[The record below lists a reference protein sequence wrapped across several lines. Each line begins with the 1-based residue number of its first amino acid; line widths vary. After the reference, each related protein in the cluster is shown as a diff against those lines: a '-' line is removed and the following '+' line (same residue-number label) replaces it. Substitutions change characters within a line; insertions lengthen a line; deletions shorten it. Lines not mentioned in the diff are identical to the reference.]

1 MLRVATAE
9 CFTHGYVGR
18 EIHASASGYTGELG
32 SEILGTELE
41 GRVSVVAACFIPTI
55 SGLRGLLGVD
65 PPEPDYTTKSGA
77 KAYSEEKDR
86 EVAKLMARAVR
97 ERTGADVGIGTTA
110 GIGRGAICLDDGRV
124 TVVARTDV
132 HANLLR
138 PDERIARRQ
147 RQGVRRAL
155 LLFRA
160 YVEGELA
167 EVVEKEW
174 VVEARGVTSGPP

>member
-9 CFTHGYVGR
+9 CFTHGRVGR

-32 SEILGTELE
+32 SDILGDSLK
-41 GRVSVVAACFIPTI
+41 GRVSVVAACFIPTV
-55 SGLRGLLGVD
+55 SGLRELLGVD

-110 GIGRGAICLDDGRV
+110 GVGRGAICLDDGEV

-132 HANLLR
+132 RANLLK
-138 PDERIARRQ
+138 PDERILERQ
-147 RQGVRRAL
+147 RQGIRRAL
-155 LLFRA
+155 RLFKA
-160 YVEGELA
+160 YVDGEL
-167 EVVEKEW
+167 ERVVRKDW
-174 VVEARGVTSGPP
+174 VVEAEGVTPDPP